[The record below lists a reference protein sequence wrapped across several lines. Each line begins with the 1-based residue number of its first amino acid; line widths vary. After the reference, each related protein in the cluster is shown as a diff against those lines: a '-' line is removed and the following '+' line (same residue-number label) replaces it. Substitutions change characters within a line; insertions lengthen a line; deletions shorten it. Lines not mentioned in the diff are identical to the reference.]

1 MGQATDGL
9 RSPFLPVPVCTI
21 GISYFN
27 SLVHAETIRA
37 QQTRAQADLVTRQE
51 VANAATDGLE
61 PLRAPKE
68 LNWAGATHVII
79 SCHLAPADCSQCDS
93 DIGTLLSLRTDGF
106 PADAALQERAV
117 TAAALKQRVMCTDI
131 NWKFF
136 FNFARIY

>member
-1 MGQATDGL
+1 MGQTTDGISSPLL
-9 RSPFLPVPVCTI
+9 RVLVCTI
-21 GISYFN
+21 GSSYFN
-27 SLVHAETIRA
+27 SFVHAETIRVEQA
-37 QQTRAQADLVTRQE
+37 RHQADLVTHLG
-51 VANAATDGLE
+51 VANASTDGLE
-61 PLRAPKE
+61 AARALKE
-68 LNWAGATHVII
+68 LSWAGATHVII